1 MDLISETQADQSSEK
16 KIKNLATDF
25 QVEWRLRPGGGAG
38 QKSVHFRDGW
48 MLLIGEAGYAI
59 RFSTSPTTRLPLSFS
74 RTLEEG
80 NLLCLGDLSGCMH
93 GDVTRLIALQ
103 TGPAPVMRFYHSSTR
118 VVHITGF
125 GRITESILWST
136 ALHKAEDHRSA
147 TSSPRNW
154 SPRWWKRFNM
164 SPLWMFAW
172 LSLLKSSL
180 FFSALI
186 VLDASM
192 FACARPCPA
201 LRFELFHRTPRA
213 FNFPFSEI

>member
-1 MDLISETQADQSSEK
+1 MDLISATQADQSSEK
-16 KIKNLATDF
+16 KIKNLGTDF
-25 QVEWRLRPGGGAG
+25 QVEWRLRPGGEAG

-48 MLLIGEAGYAI
+48 MLLIGEAALRREYGSVGWVQATTAVEGSWRFGII
-59 RFSTSPTTRLPLSFS
+59 RGGL
-74 RTLEEG
+74 
-80 NLLCLGDLSGCMH
+80 

-118 VVHITGF
+118 VVHITGLD
-125 GRITESILWST
+125 RITGSILWST
-136 ALHKAEDHRSA
+136 ALHKAEDYRSA

-192 FACARPCPA
+192 FACARPCAA
-201 LRFELFHRTPRA
+201 LRFELFYWTPRA
-213 FNFPFSEI
+213 FNFPFSAI

>member
-1 MDLISETQADQSSEK
+1 MAFETRRRGWA
-16 KIKNLATDF
+16 KIC
-25 QVEWRLRPGGGAG
+25 
-38 QKSVHFRDGW
+38 VHFRDGW
-48 MLLIGEAGYAI
+48 MLLIGEAALRREYGSVGWVQATTAVEGSWRFGIISQAKWRRYTI
-59 RFSTSPTTRLPLSFS
+59 HFSTSPATRLPLSFS

-80 NLLCLGDLSGCMH
+80 NLLCLGDLSGT
-93 GDVTRLIALQ
+93 V
-103 TGPAPVMRFYHSSTR
+103 
-118 VVHITGF
+118 
-125 GRITESILWST
+125 
-136 ALHKAEDHRSA
+136 LHKAEDHRSA

-192 FACARPCPA
+192 FACARPCAA
-201 LRFELFHRTPRA
+201 LRFELFYWTPRA
-213 FNFPFSEI
+213 FNFPFSAI